1 MPPNYSRLSIV
12 SALVLT
18 ACGLSGCGTINSHLA
33 AGAGDYIPQ
42 WAGGLPAG
50 APPRPGSAKYDEY
63 MQERERNRLLP
74 RPAKQDEGKD
84 APSSSDAI
92 H

>member
-1 MPPNYSRLSIV
+1 MPPNSSRLSLI
-12 SALVLT
+12 SALVLA
-18 ACGLSGCGTINSHLA
+18 ACGLGGCGTINAHLA

-42 WAGGLPAG
+42 WAGGLPPG

-63 MQERERNRLLP
+63 MQERERNRLAPKPL
-74 RPAKQDEGKD
+74 KQDEDKD